1 MRQAWD
7 STAVVRKQVWWKIF
21 ERSAQHVCDR
31 LVELAAIQPGYRILD
46 IATGI
51 GEPAV
56 TAVRKVSPTGQVVAT
71 DLSPQM
77 LAIGKER
84 AAELGL
90 TNIEFHEM
98 DADALDF
105 PENSFHAVLSRW
117 ALMFLVDLPG
127 TLVRVRKILAPGGRL
142 AAAVLGARE
151 NNSVALTID
160 IIQRMLQ
167 IPPSR
172 GSRSLSASG

>member
-1 MRQAWD
+1 
-7 STAVVRKQVWWKIF
+7 
-21 ERSAQHVCDR
+21 
-31 LVELAAIQPGYRILD
+31 LAAIQPGYRILD

-84 AAELGL
+84 AAELGP

-105 PENSFHAVLSRW
+105 PENSFHAVLCSR
-117 ALMFLVDLPG
+117 
-127 TLVRVRKILAPGGRL
+127 
-142 AAAVLGARE
+142 
-151 NNSVALTID
+151 
-160 IIQRMLQ
+160 
-167 IPPSR
+167 
-172 GSRSLSASG
+172 LS